1 MSKFLLLAFVCTLT
15 ALHNA
20 KGLTALTGDI
30 NDANG
35 GTNYAYRLPDSTE
48 PVSYDLWITPDIENR
63 SFHGQVDIVVKAK
76 QYTTEVIL
84 NSKDL
89 ILTSAPW
96 FQDIKTNRSIA
107 IKDYAFD
114 DRREQLVVKLE
125 RSIFPSRIYK
135 FSVAFRGILR
145 DDYTGFHKYFYDSG
159 NHSRYLR
166 VIRNKR
172 DGTNHII
179 TLRPYIMIICDP
191 KHLNVDIFFYL
202 FLLRPSVCKYFA
214 HSQHNHLVENQYN

>member
-20 KGLTALTGDI
+20 KGLAALAGDTNNA
-30 NDANG
+30 ND

-48 PVSYDLWITPDIENR
+48 PVSYDLQITPDIENR

-89 ILTSAPW
+89 ILTSTPW
-96 FQDIKTNRSIA
+96 FQDIKTNRSMA

-114 DRREQLVVKLE
+114 ERHERLIVKLE
-125 RSIFPSRIYK
+125 RSILPSRLYK
-135 FSVAFRGILR
+135 FTVAFSGILR
-145 DDYTGFHKYFYDSG
+145 DDFTGFHKYFYDSS

-166 VIRNKR
+166 VVRNKR
-172 DGTNHII
+172 DGTIYI
-179 TLRPYIMIICDP
+179 KTLRPYI
-191 KHLNVDIFFYL
+191 L
-202 FLLRPSVCKYFA
+202 
-214 HSQHNHLVENQYN
+214 